1 MSPAYNTDKQC
12 PSARASSSSSVFLLW
27 SIYGW
32 SSVVLSQGAG
42 TIDRTLSHRSMLY
55 LTGHRCA
62 ANQVDIASPGWSA
75 ACLPIHCLLMCPFW
89 CTHLSSIAG
98 VYQPDTRFIRFI
110 RPHRTG
116 ATILPTKIL
125 FHWPRLS
132 RTKAAP
138 DIKATSCPTA
148 QRPDDSLRRDSTLRN
163 DLIVLTACKYL
174 RLN

>member
-1 MSPAYNTDKQC
+1 MTQC
-12 PSARASSSSSVFLLW
+12 LLIITQTNNVHRLEFLLLLV
-27 SIYGW
+27 SSYYQW

-42 TIDRTLSHRSMLY
+42 TIDRTLSDRSMLY

-75 ACLPIHCLLMCPFW
+75 ACLPFHCLLMHPFW

-98 VYQPDTRFIRFI
+98 VYQPDTLFIRFI

-116 ATILPTKIL
+116 ATILPTNIL

-138 DIKATSCPTA
+138 DKSHLLSHRTTTGRFFAP
-148 QRPDDSLRRDSTLRN
+148 R
-163 DLIVLTACKYL
+163 
-174 RLN
+174 